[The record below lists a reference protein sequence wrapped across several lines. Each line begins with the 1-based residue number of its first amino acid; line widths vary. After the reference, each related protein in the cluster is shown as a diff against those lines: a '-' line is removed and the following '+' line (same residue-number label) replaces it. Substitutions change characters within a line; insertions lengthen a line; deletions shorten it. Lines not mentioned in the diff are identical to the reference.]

1 MSIETSHASVDENN
15 NVYLIDGGEKRL
27 IGQYPDVSA
36 EEALAYFQRKF
47 NDLDAQI
54 RILEQRVKTTSATPS
69 AVEENLKA
77 VEKELVEPKFVGDV
91 NSLRNRV
98 EQLKPALEKL
108 REEHK
113 QRTEEAVAQALAEK
127 EKIAAKAEQIA
138 NRDTSKTIWKNAS
151 KEMQEL
157 FEKWQTLQKSGPRVP
172 KNVADPIW
180 KKFSKARA
188 KFEADKRAFFADL
201 DKRVKDAKKIKSD
214 IVKQAESLTSKGA
227 DAADEFKKLQDQWKK
242 LARIGK
248 GEEVLW
254 DKFKAAGDVIFEQKK
269 AEDQK
274 LREEELENYGKK
286 LELVEK
292 AEKVSL
298 DDLKSAREQ
307 LAKINAD
314 WSKIGRVPRDKVKTL
329 DSRMS
334 KIETA
339 IKQKEQDEWRRTDP
353 ESQHR
358 SNSLIQ
364 QLEEAISDLEAEIQS
379 TSDAKKKKELEKNLE
394 ARKSW
399 LDAAKQ
405 AAD

>member
-15 NVYLIDGGEKRL
+15 NVYLIDGGEKKL
-27 IGQYPDVSA
+27 VGQYPNVTA
-36 EEALAYFQRKF
+36 EEALAYFERKYH
-47 NDLDAQI
+47 DLEAQI
-54 RILEQRVKTTSATPS
+54 KILEQRVKSTTATPS
-69 AVEENLKA
+69 AVEENLVA

-91 NSLRNRV
+91 ASLRTRIQ
-98 EQLKPALEKL
+98 QLKPALEKL
-108 REEHK
+108 RDEHK
-113 QRTEEAVAQALAEK
+113 QKTEEAVAQALAEK

-157 FEKWQTLQKSGPRVP
+157 FDKWQALQKSGPRVP
-172 KNVADPIW
+172 KAQADPIW
-180 KKFSKARA
+180 KRFSKARA
-188 KFEADKRAFFADL
+188 KFEADKRAFFAEL
-201 DKRVKDAKKIKSD
+201 DKRVKEAKKVKTD
-214 IVKQAESLTSKGA
+214 IVKQAEALSSKGA
-227 DAADEFKKLQDQWKK
+227 EAADEFKKLQDQWKK

-248 GEEVLW
+248 GEDALW
-254 DKFKAAGDVIFEQKK
+254 EKFKAAGDVIFEQKK

-274 LREEELENYGKK
+274 LREQEMENYKQK

-292 AEKVSL
+292 AEKISL
-298 DDLKSAREQ
+298 DDLKTAREQ
-307 LAKINAD
+307 LSKINGE
-314 WSKIGRVPRDKVKTL
+314 WSKIGRVPRDKVREL

-339 IKQKEQDEWRRTDP
+339 VKKKEEDEWRRTDP

-364 QLEEAISDLEAEIQS
+364 QLEQSISELEAQMKDV
-379 TSDAKKKKELEKNLE
+379 SDPKKKQELEKNLE

-399 LDAAKQ
+399 LEAAKQ